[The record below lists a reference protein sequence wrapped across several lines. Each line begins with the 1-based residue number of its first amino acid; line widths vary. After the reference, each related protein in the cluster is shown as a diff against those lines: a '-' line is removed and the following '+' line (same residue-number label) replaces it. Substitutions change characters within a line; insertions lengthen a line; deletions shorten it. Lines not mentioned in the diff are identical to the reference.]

1 MTPKY
6 IRFPVTDMECL
17 AAMATFNDQPIPN
30 CVGTIDGS
38 HIRII
43 RPNNY
48 STDYYNFKGYYS
60 VLLQAV
66 CDGNWNLSLSC
77 GHPGSI
83 HDATMMRRSGFT
95 GKSLQRCKLMFQ
107 LTNLTNECFFFL
119 RNLTFM
125 LLLTLNLNKCCSVF
139 SKFSADL
146 FFHFYPKIN
155 TTFFTVETYT
165 SFSIRQLFL
174 PFNKHCS
181 LQIQCTP
188 GGTFEKLGRG
198 VLLKLSNPDV
208 VYM

>member
-6 IRFPVTDMECL
+6 IRFPVTDVECL

-43 RPNNY
+43 RPHNY
-48 STDYYNFKGYYS
+48 STDYYNLKGYYS

-66 CDGNWNLSLSC
+66 CDGNCKFLSLSC

-107 LTNLTNECFFFL
+107 LTNLTNECFLLKKSDIHVVTYIEFEQV
-119 RNLTFM
+119 
-125 LLLTLNLNKCCSVF
+125 LLTIQQILCRFVFPFLPKNKYN
-139 SKFSADL
+139 
-146 FFHFYPKIN
+146 FFH
-155 TTFFTVETYT
+155 
-165 SFSIRQLFL
+165 
-174 PFNKHCS
+174 C
-181 LQIQCTP
+181 
-188 GGTFEKLGRG
+188 
-198 VLLKLSNPDV
+198 
-208 VYM
+208 